1 MAYASTASPTF
12 RHQRFALSVMVF
24 TLAFVALEG
33 RFFYLQILHGEDYR
47 ERARISVIARERI
60 PPRRGLIKD
69 RHGTA
74 LTRNAA
80 SYYAT
85 LTPHYVREPEVRA
98 AVLERLG
105 AMLQLPTEDRDD
117 LAEAVAHTFEG
128 GRRWDPLRVP
138 GELVAD
144 RCPHDGAVL
153 ELAES
158 PYQAFFCPDDGHA
171 HYLIDAKATYCP
183 FDRSRLRWRPDKRVA
198 DCKTCER
205 TFAIEPSCE
214 HADGRAPELVSHNL
228 ACPVCGR
235 GWSDQVATLKGH
247 LHELPGVDIHTEFQ
261 REYPFGYDAAH
272 VLGYMNR
279 VTADDR
285 KRYPGL
291 YELRDVIGRTGVER
305 AQERLLR
312 GTPGESLRI
321 KDARGHSQSASGLG
335 GLSGER
341 EFRRAVSGHDV
352 WLTLDMDL
360 QKEVRRAFRYYKSG
374 AGVVVDPRTGEVLAM
389 YSKPGFDPNDWSGR
403 LTKAVWDET
412 TSNPYSPLI
421 NKALTA
427 YAPGSVYKLV
437 TSAAVLT
444 EQIITP
450 QATLECPGFYE
461 FGGRRFGC
469 HIDSGH
475 GHVDLVH
482 ALKYS
487 CDVYF
492 YKVGEKLGMD
502 RLARWGELYGYGNPT
517 GLEVQERT
525 GRVPTKTFHE
535 ESTTLG
541 WQPGFTL
548 STAIGQGSL
557 TATPAQVAR
566 SFMAIA
572 NGGYLL
578 ELRLLKRVVDE
589 GGHVVQELGPKL
601 ERRIDVSDA
610 SQALIR
616 EGFVRVV
623 NDPSGTA
630 RDIALDAIVI
640 AGKTG
645 TAEAAQVR
653 AGADPQ
659 LAHWLKEDH
668 AWFAAY
674 APAED
679 PQVVVVTF
687 LEHGGAGSKTAA
699 PIAQR
704 IIKAWMRLGL
714 YEPPLGDVI
723 DDEGADVVPDE
734 PEGTP

>member
-1 MAYASTASPTF
+1 M
-12 RHQRFALSVMVF
+12 
-24 TLAFVALEG
+24 
-33 RFFYLQILHGEDYR
+33 
-47 ERARISVIARERI
+47 IARERI

-69 RHGTA
+69 RHGTVLA
-74 LTRNAA
+74 RNTAT
-80 SYYAT
+80 YNAT
-85 LTPHYVREPEVRA
+85 LTPHYVRDPDRRA
-98 AVLERLG
+98 AVVERLG
-105 AMLQLPTEDRDD
+105 ATLQLP
-117 LAEAVAHTFEG
+117 AEARDELLDKIAAGLDG
-128 GRRWDPLRVP
+128 GRRWDPIRVP

-144 RCPHDGAVL
+144 HCPHDGAPL
-153 ELAES
+153 ELAEA
-158 PYQAFFCPDDGHA
+158 PYQAFFCAGDGHS
-171 HYLIDAKATYCP
+171 HYLVDPKATYCP
-183 FDRSRLRWRPDKRVA
+183 FDRSRLRWRDGRKVA
-198 DCKTCER
+198 GCKTCVR
-205 TFAIEPSCE
+205 TFAIAPSCQ
-214 HADGRAPELVSHNL
+214 HDDGRGPELVTHNL

-235 GWSDQVATLKGH
+235 GWSDQVATIKAL
-247 LHELPGVDIHTEFQ
+247 LYALPGVNIRTEFK

-285 KRYPGL
+285 KRYAGL

-312 GTPGESLRI
+312 GTPGESLHI
-321 KDARGHSQSASGLG
+321 KDARGHRQSPSGLG

-352 WLTLDMDL
+352 WLTLDMNL

-374 AGVVVDPRTGEVLAM
+374 AGVVLDPRTGDVLAM

-403 LTKAVWDET
+403 LSKEVWEET

-437 TSAAVLT
+437 TSAAALT
-444 EQIITP
+444 EGVITP
-450 QATLECPGFYE
+450 DDTIDCPGFYE

-475 GHVDLVH
+475 GHVDVVR

-492 YKVGEKLGMD
+492 YRVGEMLGMD
-502 RLARWGELYGYGNPT
+502 RLAQWGSLYGFGSAT
-517 GLEVQERT
+517 GLEVHERT
-525 GRVPTKTFHE
+525 GRVPTKTWHE
-535 ESTTLG
+535 EFTTLG

-566 SFMAIA
+566 SFMALA

-578 ELRLLKRVVDE
+578 ELSLIERVVDE
-589 GGHVVQELGPKL
+589 DGHVVQELGPRL
-601 ERRIDVSDA
+601 ERRLDVSNA

-630 RDIALDAIVI
+630 RDVALDAIVI

-645 TAEAAQVR
+645 TAEAAQLR
-653 AGADPQ
+653 AGASPA
-659 LAHWLKEDH
+659 LARWLKEDH

-679 PQVVVVTF
+679 PQIVVAVF

-714 YEPPLGDVI
+714 YEAPAGAALDDVDPDAPPPETD
-723 DDEGADVVPDE
+723 PDGE
-734 PEGTP
+734 VAP